1 MENTKELILVYQE
14 MRRVD
19 RMPSTAINIMLTPQF
34 YTLIRE
40 ELPVK
45 YAYQAKRIAASLFD
59 GLLEDAQNHHYFV
72 IKEEDSW
79 LFIAYNPEMIRAFLE
94 SKGIEV
100 ETISKIYFAEQ
111 SLDSFVSPV
120 LLGETD
126 ALVNLNG
133 TMTIVP
139 QTLLDAS
146 KRTMQIHKR
155 FTPKNGVSFEA
166 RGNALLSTNDTYTLA
181 AILILFASIYVIEA
195 SRYGNG
201 SAIQEEEMRVILED
215 YPALESSYTR
225 KSILSKYHKIDK
237 EERIKR
243 DVIKSLSRMI
253 FKGATLTR
261 LSINDTKFQ
270 ATFECSDAKVSK
282 RLKALAKKESFVAV
296 GLKNS
301 NNLSIEGRL

>member
-14 MRRVD
+14 MRSIHT
-19 RMPSTAINIMLTPQF
+19 MPSKAINIMLSPQF

-59 GLLEDAQNHHYFV
+59 GLLEDADEHHYFV

-79 LFIAYNPEMIRAFLE
+79 LFIAYNPAMIRTFLE
-94 SKGIEV
+94 SKGIDV

-111 SLDSFVSPV
+111 SLDAFVSPV
-120 LLGETD
+120 RLGEVD

-133 TMTIVP
+133 TMTVVP
-139 QTLLDAS
+139 QILLESD
-146 KRTMQIHKR
+146 KRTMTINR
-155 FTPKNGVSFEA
+155 SFTPKKGVSFEA
-166 RGNALLSTNDTYTLA
+166 RGDTLLNTNDTYTLA
-181 AILILFASIYVIEA
+181 AILLLFTSIYVIEA

-201 SAIQEEEMRVILED
+201 SAIQEEEMQVILKN

-225 KSILSKYHKIDK
+225 NSILSKYRKIDK

-243 DVIKSLSRMI
+243 DVIKSLSSMI

-270 ATFECSDAKVSK
+270 ASFNCSDATVSK
-282 RLKALAKKESFVAV
+282 RLKALAKKENFVAV

-301 NNLSIEGRL
+301 NNISIEGRL

>member
-14 MRRVD
+14 MRSIGT
-19 RMPSTAINIMLTPQF
+19 MPSKAINIMLTPQF

-40 ELPVK
+40 ELPIK
-45 YAYQAKRIAASLFD
+45 YAYQARRIAASLFD

-72 IKEEDSW
+72 TKEEDVW

-100 ETISKIYFAEQ
+100 EAISKIYFAEQ

-120 LLGETD
+120 LLGESD

-133 TMTIVP
+133 TMTVVP
-139 QTLLDAS
+139 QTLLDTD
-146 KRTMQIHKR
+146 KRTMHIHR
-155 FTPKNGVSFEA
+155 SFTPKKGVSFEA
-166 RGNALLSTNDTYTLA
+166 RGNALLSSNDTYTFA
-181 AILILFASIYVIEA
+181 AILLLFASIYLIEA

-201 SAIQEEEMRVILED
+201 SAQQEEEIQVILAD
-215 YPALESSYTR
+215 YPSLESSYTR
-225 KSILSKYHKIDK
+225 NSILSKYRKIDK
-237 EERIKR
+237 AERTKR

-253 FKGATLTR
+253 FKGATLTK

-270 ATFECSDAKVSK
+270 ATFECSDAKVST
-282 RLKALAKKESFVAV
+282 RLKALAKKENFVAV